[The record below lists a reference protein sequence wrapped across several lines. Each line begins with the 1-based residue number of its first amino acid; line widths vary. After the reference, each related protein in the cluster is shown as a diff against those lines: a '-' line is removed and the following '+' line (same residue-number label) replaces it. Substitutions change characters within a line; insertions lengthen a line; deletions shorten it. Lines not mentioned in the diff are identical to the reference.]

1 MSRALQTYNQF
12 SQEDLLVRVESV
24 DDQVHQLTD
33 LGLKAESMK
42 QFTHQSRFPSFPAT
56 IGLLTYPKVS
66 ACPDILLSIL
76 LFVWGRGGGI
86 GS

>member
-12 SQEDLLVRVESV
+12 SQEDLLVRVKSV

-33 LGLKAESMK
+33 LGLEAESMK
-42 QFTHQSRFPSFPAT
+42 QFTHQSCVPNFPAT
-56 IGLLTYPKVS
+56 IGLLTHPKVS

-76 LFVWGRGGGI
+76 LFV
-86 GS
+86 